1 MRNPNIPKYIQK
13 KIHKKVQQK
22 YISDLR
28 NVEFDFRPH
37 FFEHEKDTQAKK
49 PGNNTLSLLA

>member
-37 FFEHEKDTQAKK
+37 FFEHKKDTQAKK
-49 PGNNTLSLLA
+49 PGNTLPLLA